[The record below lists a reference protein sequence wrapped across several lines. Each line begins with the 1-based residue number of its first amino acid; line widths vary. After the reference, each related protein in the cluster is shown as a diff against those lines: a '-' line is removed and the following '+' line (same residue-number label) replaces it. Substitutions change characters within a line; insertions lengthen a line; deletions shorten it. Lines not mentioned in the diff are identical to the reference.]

1 MRMEIQ
7 HLSSHTMRRLMRVS
21 DVHKL
26 RKISSAKQSPPV
38 TELVDGSDLEGVE
51 NEVKDTK
58 VKEKVVEAKDV
69 LENRT
74 EVAGNRK

>member
-1 MRMEIQ
+1 
-7 HLSSHTMRRLMRVS
+7 MRRLMRVS

-38 TELVDGSDLEGVE
+38 TELVDESDIEGVE

-58 VKEKVVEAKDV
+58 VKETEEKVVEAKDV